1 MTSRLRSV
9 WSQRRA
15 PMSLIAISATI
26 VALAPGQAGAATQI
40 GQTFNATENCG
51 EDPITLLQSG
61 SPGGQYAAPLSG
73 VITSWSYQAGAVAP
87 QQLKLKVGR
96 AAGGDSFRIVGE
108 SAVQSPTANA
118 LNTYPT
124 RVSVEAGDVIGFFI
138 FGVDPPC
145 GSAMPGYPFRF
156 ALGDPSPGTTMS
168 YAAPAEDAQLDVSAI
183 LEADC
188 DNDGFGDETQDPEL
202 PPGQAC
208 GKGNRTLTL
217 DANKN
222 KVKKR
227 KKVTLSGGL
236 SSAARQ
242 GPCEAGQTVELQR
255 KRPKQ
260 TTFTTFAQ
268 VQTDV
273 QGSFSLKKKVKKTFE
288 FRAQVVETAACTAA
302 LSNSEKVKVKKKKDK

>member
-1 MTSRLRSV
+1 MIGREGDTSR
-9 WSQRRA
+9 RRPCVA
-15 PMSLIAISATI
+15 LIAVLTTLALSSA
-26 VALAPGQAGAATQI
+26 VPASAATQI
-40 GQTFNATENCG
+40 GQTFNADEACG

-61 SPGGQYAAPLSG
+61 SPGGQYAAPFSG
-73 VITSWSYQAGAVAP
+73 VITSWSFQAGAVAP

-96 AAGGDSFRIVGE
+96 AAGGDSFRMVGE

-124 RVSVEAGDVIGFFI
+124 RVSVEAGDVIGLFI

-145 GSAMPGYPFRF
+145 GRAMPGYQFRF
-156 ALGDPSPGTTMS
+156 ALGDPSPGTTTS

-183 LEADC
+183 LEPDC
-188 DNDGFGDETQDPEL
+188 DSDGLGDETQDPAL
-202 PPGQAC
+202 PLNEAC
-208 GKGNRTLTL
+208 GKGNRSLTL

-222 KVKKR
+222 KVKKG
-227 KKVTLSGGL
+227 KKVRLTGRI

-242 GPCEAGQTVELQR
+242 GPCETGQTVELQR

-260 TTFTTFAQ
+260 AAFTTFAQ
-268 VQTDV
+268 VQTDA

-288 FRAQVVETAACTAA
+288 FRAQVVETAACTPA
-302 LSNSEKVKVKKKKDK
+302 LSNSEKVKVKRKR